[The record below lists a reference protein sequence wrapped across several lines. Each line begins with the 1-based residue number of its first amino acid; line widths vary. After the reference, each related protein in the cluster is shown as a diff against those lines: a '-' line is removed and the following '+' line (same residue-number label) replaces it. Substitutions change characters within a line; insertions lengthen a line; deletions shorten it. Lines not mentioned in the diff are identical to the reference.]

1 MKISKEQVQYVAR
14 LARLE
19 LEPEQLDNFARQLAT
34 ILDYMETL
42 SRVDTTGVEP
52 TAHVLS
58 ITNAFRRDQVRQHL
72 DRSQALANAPASEE
86 GSFVVPKVI

>member
-19 LEPEQLDNFARQLAT
+19 LDQDQLESFSRQLAT

-42 SRVDTTGVEP
+42 SQVDTSGVEP
-52 TAHVLS
+52 TAHVIAL
-58 ITNAFRRDQVRQHL
+58 TNAFRQDQVDPHL
-72 DRSQALANAPASEE
+72 ERSRALANAPASEE

>member
-1 MKISKEQVQYVAR
+1 MQISKEQVRYVAR

-19 LEPEQLDNFARQLAT
+19 LSEDQLENFSLQLAT

-42 SRVDTTGVEP
+42 SQVETSGVEP
-52 TAHVLS
+52 TAHVFSL
-58 ITNAFRRDQVRQHL
+58 TNVFRKDQVRPHL
-72 DRSQALANAPASEE
+72 DRSLTLSNAPASEE